1 MSAYTVSQT
10 PWLGEGPAGY
20 SAAMQRRHEDLEA
33 VMQRRDVRIALM
45 IGSVAGQL
53 FKTVAEAFGR
63 ARAWRRERATYAELM
78 ALDEHML
85 RDIGIRRGE
94 IGEIAYVAARSPE
107 ELTAH
112 DLVGRIGAANQDYPQ
127 KVA

>member
-1 MSAYTVSQT
+1 MSGYTVSQT
-10 PWLGEGPAGY
+10 PWLGEGPAGF
-20 SAAMQRRHEDLEA
+20 SAAMQRRQEDLDA
-33 VMQRRDVRIALM
+33 VMQRRDVRIALV
-45 IGSVAGQL
+45 IGSVVGQA
-53 FKTVAEAFGR
+53 FATVSSMVAR

-94 IGEIAYVAARSPE
+94 IGDIAYVAARSAE

-112 DLVGRIGAANQDYPQ
+112 ELVGRVAAANQDYPQ